1 VESKTPNSLRFRLQ
15 ELEGPDGV
23 FVRVI
28 VEDKNYDLS
37 YEQADRAYHFLMYYL
52 KSNVRKNAAI

>member
-1 VESKTPNSLRFRLQ
+1 MESKTPNSPSFRLQ

-23 FVRVI
+23 FIRVI
-28 VEDKNYDLS
+28 VEDKHYDLN